1 MNLIFISSRLWR
13 YLNIYFLKPFD
24 AINDTLTSYLLYK
37 DEAWQ
42 NDYIEIFEY
51 VNKNILEIKN
61 IKYNEKKDPI
71 KDYLIY
77 LLKYN
82 PSFII
87 LNKNLLDLEKSFIE
101 LCKKENL
108 DISYITEDYLQV
120 DRKQLQYLFLQRF
133 PTTFLQT
140 YSNVAR
146 QELSNLNRMPQL
158 HT

>member
-1 MNLIFISSRLWR
+1 MNSEDLQLLLEQKLDILIKKIS
-13 YLNIYFLKPFD
+13 KK
-24 AINDTLTSYLLYK
+24 T
-37 DEAWQ
+37 Q
-42 NDYIEIFEY
+42 NNYIEIFEY

-87 LNKNLLDLEKSFIE
+87 LNKNLLDLEKSFIK

-108 DISYITEDYLQV
+108 DISYITEDYLQIIIV
-120 DRKQLQYLFLQRF
+120 EHMN
-133 PTTFLQT
+133 
-140 YSNVAR
+140 SII
-146 QELSNLNRMPQL
+146 
-158 HT
+158 